1 MVVSVMAP
9 SMNDQD
15 SLTEAQLAT
24 LTKLIDTR
32 GERLAAQELGVG
44 VDSLLRVL
52 ARRPNVRRG
61 TIALLQRS
69 LEQLA
74 TKAAQNV

>member
-1 MVVSVMAP
+1 MML
-9 SMNDQD
+9 DQG
-15 SLTEAQLAT
+15 LTEQQLEA
-24 LTKLIDTR
+24 LAKIVDAH
-32 GERLAAQELGVG
+32 GEREASARLGVG

-69 LEQLA
+69 LEQLSQ
-74 TKAAQNV
+74 KEGV